1 MSSAIF
7 WVKRNKNKL
16 KNIFLSFF
24 LLLISSSKFIYA
36 ETIKIG
42 LGSCLDQDYPQPI
55 WQAIEKEDL
64 NYFIFLGDNVYGDT
78 KYGSL
83 RKMKSAYDRQKKVL
97 PDFLNDISIFSIWD
111 DHDFGINDGGG
122 DYRFKRQAQELYL
135 NFWEITKD
143 DDRSNREGIYFSKNE
158 IFFDKKFKFIFL
170 DTRFFRSK
178 LKGKKSNYVEN
189 IEPNATIL
197 GDAQW
202 TWLENELESGFDF
215 LFIFSSIQIIPKDH
229 RFEKWS
235 NFPNERAKLFE
246 LLEQYIDKTILF
258 SGDRHR
264 AGIYRKNG
272 IIEVTSSSMN
282 KPGSSFSETDSYLIG
297 KTYPQENYGVLEIL
311 ENTIHIKIKDIKG
324 NTLNSIEKLYKK

>member
-1 MSSAIF
+1 
-7 WVKRNKNKL
+7 
-16 KNIFLSFF
+16 
-24 LLLISSSKFIYA
+24 LLISSSNFIYA
-36 ETIKIG
+36 ESIKIG

-55 WQAIEKEDL
+55 WQSIKKEDL

-78 KYGSL
+78 RYGSL
-83 RKMKSAYDRQKKVL
+83 RKMKSAYDKQKKVL

-111 DHDFGINDGGG
+111 DHDFGINDGGA
-122 DYRFKRQAQELYL
+122 DYRFKRRAQELYL
-135 NFWEITKD
+135 DFWEISKD

-178 LKGKKSNYVEN
+178 LKGKKSNYIEN
-189 IEPNATIL
+189 IEPDATIL
-197 GDAQW
+197 GNAQW
-202 TWLENELESGFDF
+202 TWLENELKSDFDF
-215 LFIFSSIQIIPKDH
+215 LLIFSSIQIIAKDH

-246 LLEQYIDKTILF
+246 LLEQFNDKTILF

-324 NTLNSIEKLYKK
+324 NTLNSIKKSYKK

>member
-1 MSSAIF
+1 MKKF
-7 WVKRNKNKL
+7 
-16 KNIFLSFF
+16 FLSFF
-24 LLLISSSKFIYA
+24 LLLISSSNFIYA
-36 ETIKIG
+36 ESIKIG

-55 WQAIEKEDL
+55 WQSIKKEDL

-78 KYGSL
+78 RYGSL
-83 RKMKSAYDRQKKVL
+83 RKMKSAYDKQKKVL

-111 DHDFGINDGGG
+111 DHDFGINDGGA
-122 DYRFKRQAQELYL
+122 DYRFKRRAQELYL
-135 NFWEITKD
+135 DFWEITKD

-178 LKGKKSNYVEN
+178 LKGKKSNYIEN
-189 IEPNATIL
+189 IEPDATIL
-197 GDAQW
+197 GNAQW
-202 TWLENELESGFDF
+202 IWLENELKSDFDF
-215 LFIFSSIQIIPKDH
+215 LFIFSSIQIIAKDH

-246 LLEQYIDKTILF
+246 LLEQFNDKTILF

-282 KPGSSFSETDSYLIG
+282 KPGSSFNETDSYLIG

-324 NTLNSIEKLYKK
+324 NTLNSIEKSYKK

>member
-1 MSSAIF
+1 MKKF
-7 WVKRNKNKL
+7 
-16 KNIFLSFF
+16 FLSFF
-24 LLLISSSKFIYA
+24 LLLVSSSNFIYA
-36 ETIKIG
+36 KSIKIG

-55 WQAIEKEDL
+55 WQSIKKEDL

-78 KYGSL
+78 RYGSL
-83 RKMKSAYDRQKKVL
+83 RKMKSAYDKQKKVL

-111 DHDFGINDGGG
+111 DHDFGINDGGA
-122 DYRFKRQAQELYL
+122 DYRFKRRAQELYL
-135 NFWEITKD
+135 DFWEISKD
-143 DDRSNREGIYFSKNE
+143 DDRSNREGIYFSKNQ

-178 LKGKKSNYVEN
+178 LKGKKSNYIEN
-189 IEPNATIL
+189 IESDATIL
-197 GDAQW
+197 GNAQW
-202 TWLENELESGFDF
+202 TWLENELKSDFDF
-215 LFIFSSIQIIPKDH
+215 LFIFSSIQIIAKDH

-235 NFPNERAKLFE
+235 NFPIERAKLFE
-246 LLEQYIDKTILF
+246 LLEQFNDKTILF

-282 KPGSSFSETDSYLIG
+282 KPGSSFNETDSYLIG
-297 KTYPQENYGVLEIL
+297 KTYPQENYGVVEIL

-324 NTLNSIEKLYKK
+324 NTLNSIEKSHKK

>member
-1 MSSAIF
+1 M
-7 WVKRNKNKL
+7 
-16 KNIFLSFF
+16 
-24 LLLISSSKFIYA
+24 LISSANIIYA
-36 ETIKIG
+36 ESIKIG

-55 WQAIEKEDL
+55 WQSIKKEDL

-78 KYGSL
+78 RNGSL
-83 RKMKSAYDRQKKVL
+83 RKMKSAYDKQKKVL

-111 DHDFGINDGGG
+111 DHDFGINDGGA
-122 DYRFKRQAQELYL
+122 DYRFKRRAQELYL
-135 NFWEITKD
+135 DFWEITKD

-178 LKGKKSNYVEN
+178 LKGKKSNYIEN
-189 IEPNATIL
+189 IEPDATIL
-197 GDAQW
+197 GNAQW
-202 TWLENELESGFDF
+202 TWLENELKSDFDF
-215 LFIFSSIQIIPKDH
+215 LFVFSSIQIIAKDH

-246 LLEQYIDKTILF
+246 LLEQFNDKTILF

-272 IIEVTSSSMN
+272 IIELTSSSMN

-324 NTLNSIEKLYKK
+324 NTLNSIEKSYKK

>member
-1 MSSAIF
+1 M
-7 WVKRNKNKL
+7 KN
-16 KNIFLSFF
+16 FCLSFF
-24 LLLISSSKFIYA
+24 LLLFSSADFIYA
-36 ETIKIG
+36 ESIKIG

-55 WQAIEKEDL
+55 WQSIEKEDL

-78 KYGSL
+78 RYGSL
-83 RKMKSAYDRQKKVL
+83 RKMKSAYDKQKKVL

-111 DHDFGINDGGG
+111 DHDFGINDGGA
-122 DYRFKRQAQELYL
+122 DYRFKRRAQELYL
-135 NFWEITKD
+135 DFWEITKD

-178 LKGKKSNYVEN
+178 LKGKKSNYIEN
-189 IEPNATIL
+189 IEPDATIL
-197 GDAQW
+197 GNAQW
-202 TWLENELESGFDF
+202 TWLENELKSDFDF
-215 LFIFSSIQIIPKDH
+215 LFIFSSIQIIAKDH

-246 LLEQYIDKTILF
+246 LLDQFNDKTILF

-324 NTLNSIEKLYKK
+324 NTLNSIEKSYKK

>member
-1 MSSAIF
+1 M
-7 WVKRNKNKL
+7 KNF
-16 KNIFLSFF
+16 FLSFF
-24 LLLISSSKFIYA
+24 LLLISSANIIYA
-36 ETIKIG
+36 ESIKIG

-55 WQAIEKEDL
+55 WQSIKKEDL

-78 KYGSL
+78 RYGSL
-83 RKMKSAYDRQKKVL
+83 RKMKSAYDKQKKVL

-111 DHDFGINDGGG
+111 DHDFGINDGGA
-122 DYRFKRQAQELYL
+122 DYRFKRRAQELYL
-135 NFWEITKD
+135 DFWEITKD

-158 IFFDKKFKFIFL
+158 IFFGKKFKFIFL

-178 LKGKKSNYVEN
+178 LKGKKSNYIEN
-189 IEPNATIL
+189 IESDATIL
-197 GDAQW
+197 GNAQW
-202 TWLENELESGFDF
+202 TWLENELKSDFDF
-215 LFIFSSIQIIPKDH
+215 LFIFSSIQIIAKDH

-246 LLEQYIDKTILF
+246 LLEQFNDKTILF

-324 NTLNSIEKLYKK
+324 NTLNSIKKSYKK

>member
-1 MSSAIF
+1 MKKF
-7 WVKRNKNKL
+7 C
-16 KNIFLSFF
+16 LSFF
-24 LLLISSSKFIYA
+24 LLLISSSNFIYA
-36 ETIKIG
+36 ESIKIG

-55 WQAIEKEDL
+55 WQSIKKEDL

-78 KYGSL
+78 RYGSL
-83 RKMKSAYDRQKKVL
+83 RKMKSAYDKQKKVL

-111 DHDFGINDGGG
+111 DHDFGINDGGA

-135 NFWEITKD
+135 DFWEITKD

-158 IFFDKKFKFIFL
+158 IFFNKKFKFIFL

-178 LKGKKSNYVEN
+178 LKGKKSNYIEN
-189 IEPNATIL
+189 IEPDATIL
-197 GDAQW
+197 GNAQW
-202 TWLENELESGFDF
+202 TWLENELKSDFDF
-215 LFIFSSIQIIPKDH
+215 LFIFSSIQIIAKDH

-235 NFPNERAKLFE
+235 NFPIERAKLFE
-246 LLEQYIDKTILF
+246 LLEKFNDKTILF

-282 KPGSSFSETDSYLIG
+282 KPGSSFNETDSYLIG
-297 KTYPQENYGVLEIL
+297 KTYHQENYGVVEIL

-324 NTLNSIEKLYKK
+324 KTLNTIERSYKK

>member
-1 MSSAIF
+1 MKKF
-7 WVKRNKNKL
+7 C
-16 KNIFLSFF
+16 LSFF
-24 LLLISSSKFIYA
+24 LLLISSSNFIYA
-36 ETIKIG
+36 ESIKIG

-55 WQAIEKEDL
+55 WQSIKKEDL

-78 KYGSL
+78 RYGSL
-83 RKMKSAYDRQKKVL
+83 RKMKSAYDKQKKVL

-111 DHDFGINDGGG
+111 DHDFGINDGGA

-135 NFWEITKD
+135 DFWDITKD

-158 IFFDKKFKFIFL
+158 IFFNKKFKFIFL

-178 LKGKKSNYVEN
+178 LKGKKSNYIEN
-189 IEPNATIL
+189 IEPDATIL
-197 GDAQW
+197 GNAQW
-202 TWLENELESGFDF
+202 TWLENELKSDFDF
-215 LFIFSSIQIIPKDH
+215 LFIFSSIQIIAKDH

-235 NFPNERAKLFE
+235 NFPIERAKLFE
-246 LLEQYIDKTILF
+246 LLEQFNDKTILF

-324 NTLNSIEKLYKK
+324 NTLNFIEKSY

>member
-1 MSSAIF
+1 MKKF
-7 WVKRNKNKL
+7 C
-16 KNIFLSFF
+16 LSFF
-24 LLLISSSKFIYA
+24 LLLISSSNFIYA
-36 ETIKIG
+36 ESIKIG

-55 WQAIEKEDL
+55 WQSIKKEDL

-78 KYGSL
+78 RYGSL
-83 RKMKSAYDRQKKVL
+83 RKMKSAYDKQKKVL

-111 DHDFGINDGGG
+111 DHDFGINDGGA

-135 NFWEITKD
+135 DFWDITKD

-158 IFFDKKFKFIFL
+158 IFFNKKFKFIFL

-178 LKGKKSNYVEN
+178 LKGKKSNYIEN
-189 IEPNATIL
+189 IEPDATIL
-197 GDAQW
+197 GNAQW
-202 TWLENELESGFDF
+202 TWLENELKSDFDF
-215 LFIFSSIQIIPKDH
+215 LFIFSSIQIIAKDH

-235 NFPNERAKLFE
+235 NFPIERAKLFE
-246 LLEQYIDKTILF
+246 LLEKFNDKTILF

-264 AGIYRKNG
+264 AVIYRKNG

-311 ENTIHIKIKDIKG
+311 ENTIHIKIKDVKG
-324 NTLNSIEKLYKK
+324 NTLNFIEKTYKK

>member
-1 MSSAIF
+1 MKKF
-7 WVKRNKNKL
+7 C
-16 KNIFLSFF
+16 LSFF
-24 LLLISSSKFIYA
+24 LLLISSSNFIYA
-36 ETIKIG
+36 ESIKIG

-55 WQAIEKEDL
+55 WQSIKKEDL

-78 KYGSL
+78 RFGSL
-83 RKMKSAYDRQKKVL
+83 RKMKSAYDKQKKVL
-97 PDFLNDISIFSIWD
+97 PDFLNDIFIFSIWD
-111 DHDFGINDGGG
+111 DHDFGINDGGA

-135 NFWEITKD
+135 DFWDITKD

-158 IFFDKKFKFIFL
+158 IFFNKKFKFIFL

-178 LKGKKSNYVEN
+178 LKGKKSNYIEN
-189 IEPNATIL
+189 IEPDATIL
-197 GDAQW
+197 GNAQW
-202 TWLENELESGFDF
+202 TWLENELKSDFDF
-215 LFIFSSIQIIPKDH
+215 LFIFSSIQIIAKDH

-235 NFPNERAKLFE
+235 NFPIERAKLFE
-246 LLEQYIDKTILF
+246 LLEKFNDKTILF

-324 NTLNSIEKLYKK
+324 NTLNFIEKTYKK

>member
-1 MSSAIF
+1 MKKF
-7 WVKRNKNKL
+7 C
-16 KNIFLSFF
+16 LSFF
-24 LLLISSSKFIYA
+24 LLLISSSNFIYA
-36 ETIKIG
+36 ESIKIG

-55 WQAIEKEDL
+55 WQSIKKEDL

-78 KYGSL
+78 RYGSL
-83 RKMKSAYDRQKKVL
+83 RKMKSAYDKQKKVL

-111 DHDFGINDGGG
+111 DHDFGINDGGA
-122 DYRFKRQAQELYL
+122 DYRFKRRAQELYL
-135 NFWEITKD
+135 DFWEITKD
-143 DDRSNREGIYFSKNE
+143 DDRSNREGIYFSENKV
-158 IFFDKKFKFIFL
+158 FFDKKFKFIFL

-178 LKGKKSNYVEN
+178 LKGKKSNYIEN
-189 IEPNATIL
+189 IEPDATIL
-197 GDAQW
+197 GNAQW
-202 TWLENELESGFDF
+202 TWLENELKSDFDF
-215 LFIFSSIQIIPKDH
+215 LFIFSSIQIIAKDH

-246 LLEQYIDKTILF
+246 LLEQFNDKTILF

-324 NTLNSIEKLYKK
+324 NTLNFIEKTYKK

>member
-1 MSSAIF
+1 MKKF
-7 WVKRNKNKL
+7 C
-16 KNIFLSFF
+16 LSFF
-24 LLLISSSKFIYA
+24 LLLISSTNFIYA
-36 ETIKIG
+36 DSIKIG

-55 WQAIEKEDL
+55 WQSIKKEDL

-78 KYGSL
+78 RYGSL
-83 RKMKSAYDRQKKVL
+83 RKMKSAYDKQKKVL

-111 DHDFGINDGGG
+111 DHDFGINDGGA
-122 DYRFKRQAQELYL
+122 DYRFKRRAQELYL
-135 NFWEITKD
+135 DFWEITKD

-178 LKGKKSNYVEN
+178 LKGKKSNYIEN
-189 IEPNATIL
+189 IEPDATIL
-197 GDAQW
+197 GNAQW
-202 TWLENELESGFDF
+202 TWLENELKSDFDF
-215 LFIFSSIQIIPKDH
+215 LFIFSSIQIIAKDH

-246 LLEQYIDKTILF
+246 LLEQFNDKTILF

-272 IIEVTSSSMN
+272 IIEITSSSMN

-324 NTLNSIEKLYKK
+324 NTLNSIEKSYKK

>member
-1 MSSAIF
+1 MKKF
-7 WVKRNKNKL
+7 C
-16 KNIFLSFF
+16 LSFF
-24 LLLISSSKFIYA
+24 LLLISSSNFIYA
-36 ETIKIG
+36 ESIKIG

-55 WQAIEKEDL
+55 WQSIKKEDL

-78 KYGSL
+78 RYGSL
-83 RKMKSAYDRQKKVL
+83 RKMKSAYDKQKKVL

-111 DHDFGINDGGG
+111 DHDFGINDGGA
-122 DYRFKRQAQELYL
+122 DYRFKRRAQELYL
-135 NFWEITKD
+135 DFWEITKD

-178 LKGKKSNYVEN
+178 LKGKKSNYIEN
-189 IEPNATIL
+189 IEPDATIL
-197 GDAQW
+197 GNPQW
-202 TWLENELESGFDF
+202 TWLENELKSDFDF
-215 LFIFSSIQIIPKDH
+215 LFVFSSIQIIAKDH

-246 LLEQYIDKTILF
+246 LLEQFNDKTILF

-324 NTLNSIEKLYKK
+324 NTLNSIEKSYKK

>member
-1 MSSAIF
+1 MKKIF
-7 WVKRNKNKL
+7 S
-16 KNIFLSFF
+16 IFF
-24 LLLISSSKFIYA
+24 LFSITSSNFIYSKP
-36 ETIKIG
+36 IKIG

-55 WQAIEKEDL
+55 WQSIKEEDL

-78 KYGSL
+78 PSGSL
-83 RKMKSAYDRQKKVL
+83 RKMKSAYDKQKKVL
-97 PDFLNDISIFSIWD
+97 PDFLDDISIFSIWD
-111 DHDFGINDGGG
+111 DHDYGINDGGA
-122 DYRFKRQAQELYL
+122 DYRFKRKAQELYID
-135 NFWEITKD
+135 FWDIPKE
-143 DDRSNREGIYFSKNE
+143 DDRSNRDGIYFSKNE

-189 IEPNATIL
+189 IEPGATIL

-202 TWLENELESGFDF
+202 MWLENELKNDFDF
-215 LFIFSSIQIIPKDH
+215 LFIFSSIQIIAKDH

-235 NFPNERAKLFE
+235 NFPKERVKLFE
-246 LLEQYIDKTILF
+246 LLERFNDKTMFF

-282 KPGSSFSETDSYLIG
+282 KPGSFFNETDNYLVG
-297 KTYPQENYGVLEIL
+297 KTYSQENYSVLEIS
-311 ENTIHIKIKDIKG
+311 ENTIQIKIKDVNG
-324 NTLNSIEKLYKK
+324 IELDTVVHKY

>member
-1 MSSAIF
+1 MKKF
-7 WVKRNKNKL
+7 C
-16 KNIFLSFF
+16 LSFF
-24 LLLISSSKFIYA
+24 LLLISSSNFIYA
-36 ETIKIG
+36 ESIKIG

-55 WQAIEKEDL
+55 WQSIKKEDL

-78 KYGSL
+78 RYGSL
-83 RKMKSAYDRQKKVL
+83 RKMKSAYDKQKKVL

-111 DHDFGINDGGG
+111 DHDFGINDGGA

-135 NFWEITKD
+135 DFWDITKD

-178 LKGKKSNYVEN
+178 LKGKKSNYIEN
-189 IEPNATIL
+189 IEPDATIL
-197 GDAQW
+197 GNAQW
-202 TWLENELESGFDF
+202 TWLENELKSDFDF
-215 LFIFSSIQIIPKDH
+215 LFIFSSIQIIAKDH

-235 NFPNERAKLFE
+235 NFPIERAKLFE
-246 LLEQYIDKTILF
+246 LLEQFNDKTILF

-272 IIEVTSSSMN
+272 TIEVTSSSMN

-324 NTLNSIEKLYKK
+324 NTLNFIEKTYKK

>member
-1 MSSAIF
+1 MKKF
-7 WVKRNKNKL
+7 C
-16 KNIFLSFF
+16 LSFF
-24 LLLISSSKFIYA
+24 LLLISSSNFIYA
-36 ETIKIG
+36 ESIKIG

-55 WQAIEKEDL
+55 WQSIKKEDL

-78 KYGSL
+78 RYGSL
-83 RKMKSAYDRQKKVL
+83 RKMKSAYDKQKKVL

-111 DHDFGINDGGG
+111 DHDFGINDGGA
-122 DYRFKRQAQELYL
+122 DYRFKRRAQELYL
-135 NFWEITKD
+135 DFWEITKD

-178 LKGKKSNYVEN
+178 LKGKKSNYIEN
-189 IEPNATIL
+189 IEPDATIL
-197 GDAQW
+197 GNAQW
-202 TWLENELESGFDF
+202 TWLENELKSDFDF
-215 LFIFSSIQIIPKDH
+215 LFIFSSIQIIAKDH

-246 LLEQYIDKTILF
+246 LLEQFNDKTILF

-282 KPGSSFSETDSYLIG
+282 KPGSSFNETDSYLIG
-297 KTYPQENYGVLEIL
+297 KTYPQENYGVIEIL
-311 ENTIHIKIKDIKG
+311 ENTIDIKIKDIKG
-324 NTLNSIEKLYKK
+324 NTLNAIEKSYKK

>member
-1 MSSAIF
+1 
-7 WVKRNKNKL
+7 
-16 KNIFLSFF
+16 
-24 LLLISSSKFIYA
+24 LLISSVNIIYA
-36 ETIKIG
+36 ESIKIG

-55 WQAIEKEDL
+55 WQSIKKEDL

-78 KYGSL
+78 RYGSL
-83 RKMKSAYDRQKKVL
+83 RKMKSAYDKQKKVL

-111 DHDFGINDGGG
+111 DHDFGINDGGA
-122 DYRFKRQAQELYL
+122 DYRFKRRAQELYL
-135 NFWEITKD
+135 DFWEITKD

-178 LKGKKSNYVEN
+178 LKGKKSNYIEN
-189 IEPNATIL
+189 IEPDATIL
-197 GDAQW
+197 GNAQW
-202 TWLENELESGFDF
+202 TWLENELKSDFDF
-215 LFIFSSIQIIPKDH
+215 LFIFSSIQIIAKDH

-246 LLEQYIDKTILF
+246 LLEQFNDKTILF

-324 NTLNSIEKLYKK
+324 NTLNSIEKSYKK

>member
-1 MSSAIF
+1 MKKF
-7 WVKRNKNKL
+7 CL
-16 KNIFLSFF
+16 CFF
-24 LLLISSSKFIYA
+24 LLLISSSNFIYA
-36 ETIKIG
+36 ESIKIG

-55 WQAIEKEDL
+55 WQSIKKENL

-78 KYGSL
+78 RYGSL
-83 RKMKSAYDRQKKVL
+83 RKMKSAYDKQKKVL

-111 DHDFGINDGGG
+111 DHDFGINDGGA
-122 DYRFKRQAQELYL
+122 DYRFKRRAQELYL
-135 NFWEITKD
+135 DFWEITKD

-178 LKGKKSNYVEN
+178 LKGKKSNYIKN
-189 IEPNATIL
+189 IEPDATIL
-197 GDAQW
+197 GNAQW
-202 TWLENELESGFDF
+202 TWLENELKSDFDF
-215 LFIFSSIQIIPKDH
+215 LFIFSSIQIIAKDH

-246 LLEQYIDKTILF
+246 LLEQFNDKTILF

-324 NTLNSIEKLYKK
+324 NTLNSIEKSYKK

>member
-1 MSSAIF
+1 MKKF
-7 WVKRNKNKL
+7 
-16 KNIFLSFF
+16 FLSFF
-24 LLLISSSKFIYA
+24 LLLVSTSNFIYA
-36 ETIKIG
+36 ESIKIG

-55 WQAIEKEDL
+55 WQSIKKEDL

-78 KYGSL
+78 RYGSL
-83 RKMKSAYDRQKKVL
+83 RKMKSAYDKQKKVL

-111 DHDFGINDGGG
+111 DHDFGINDGGA
-122 DYRFKRQAQELYL
+122 DYRFKRRAQELYL
-135 NFWEITKD
+135 DFWEITKD

-178 LKGKKSNYVEN
+178 LKGKKSNYIEN
-189 IEPNATIL
+189 IEPDATIL
-197 GDAQW
+197 GNAQW
-202 TWLENELESGFDF
+202 TWLENELKSDFDF
-215 LFIFSSIQIIPKDH
+215 LLIFSSIQIIAKDH

-246 LLEQYIDKTILF
+246 LLEQFNDKTILF

-282 KPGSSFSETDSYLIG
+282 KPGSSFNETDSYLIG
-297 KTYPQENYGVLEIL
+297 KTYPQENYGVIEIL

-324 NTLNSIEKLYKK
+324 NTLNAIEKSYKK

>member
-1 MSSAIF
+1 MKKF
-7 WVKRNKNKL
+7 CL
-16 KNIFLSFF
+16 CFF
-24 LLLISSSKFIYA
+24 LLLISSSNFIYA
-36 ETIKIG
+36 ESIKIG

-55 WQAIEKEDL
+55 WQSIKKEDL

-78 KYGSL
+78 RYGSL
-83 RKMKSAYDRQKKVL
+83 RKMKSAYDKQKKVL

-111 DHDFGINDGGG
+111 DHDFGINDGGA
-122 DYRFKRQAQELYL
+122 DYRFKRRAQELYL
-135 NFWEITKD
+135 DFWEITKD

-178 LKGKKSNYVEN
+178 LKGKKSNYIEN
-189 IEPNATIL
+189 IEPDATIL
-197 GDAQW
+197 GNAQW
-202 TWLENELESGFDF
+202 TWLENELKSDFDF
-215 LFIFSSIQIIPKDH
+215 LFVFSSIQIIAKDH

-246 LLEQYIDKTILF
+246 LLEQFNDKTILF

-324 NTLNSIEKLYKK
+324 NTLNSIEKSYKK

>member
-1 MSSAIF
+1 MKKF
-7 WVKRNKNKL
+7 CL
-16 KNIFLSFF
+16 CFF
-24 LLLISSSKFIYA
+24 LLLISSSNFIYA
-36 ETIKIG
+36 ESIKIG

-55 WQAIEKEDL
+55 WQSIKKEDL

-78 KYGSL
+78 RYGSL
-83 RKMKSAYDRQKKVL
+83 RKMKSAYDKQKKVL

-111 DHDFGINDGGG
+111 DHDFGINDGGA
-122 DYRFKRQAQELYL
+122 DYRFKRRAQELYL
-135 NFWEITKD
+135 DFWEITKD

-178 LKGKKSNYVEN
+178 LKGKKSNYIEN
-189 IEPNATIL
+189 IEPDATIL
-197 GDAQW
+197 GNAQW
-202 TWLENELESGFDF
+202 AWLENELKSDFDF
-215 LFIFSSIQIIPKDH
+215 LFVFSSIQIIAKDH

-246 LLEQYIDKTILF
+246 LLEQFNDKTILF

-324 NTLNSIEKLYKK
+324 NTLNSIEKSYKK

>member
-1 MSSAIF
+1 MKKF
-7 WVKRNKNKL
+7 C
-16 KNIFLSFF
+16 LSFF
-24 LLLISSSKFIYA
+24 LLLISSSNFIYA
-36 ETIKIG
+36 ESIKIG

-55 WQAIEKEDL
+55 WQSIKKEDL

-78 KYGSL
+78 RYGSL
-83 RKMKSAYDRQKKVL
+83 RKMKSAYDKQKKVL

-111 DHDFGINDGGG
+111 DHDFGINDGGA
-122 DYRFKRQAQELYL
+122 DYRFKRRAKELYL
-135 NFWEITKD
+135 DFWEITKD
-143 DDRSNREGIYFSKNE
+143 DDRSNRDGIYFSKNE

-178 LKGKKSNYVEN
+178 LKGKKSNYIEN
-189 IEPNATIL
+189 IEPDATIL
-197 GDAQW
+197 GNAQW
-202 TWLENELESGFDF
+202 TWLENELKSDFDF
-215 LFIFSSIQIIPKDH
+215 LFIFSSIQIIAKDH

-235 NFPNERAKLFE
+235 NFPIERAKLFE
-246 LLEQYIDKTILF
+246 LLEQFNDKTILF

-272 IIEVTSSSMN
+272 IIELTSSSMN

-324 NTLNSIEKLYKK
+324 NTLNSIEKPYKK

>member
-1 MSSAIF
+1 MKKF
-7 WVKRNKNKL
+7 C
-16 KNIFLSFF
+16 LSFF
-24 LLLISSSKFIYA
+24 LLLISSSNFIYG
-36 ETIKIG
+36 ESIKIG

-55 WQAIEKEDL
+55 WQSIKKEDL

-78 KYGSL
+78 RYGSL
-83 RKMKSAYDRQKKVL
+83 RKMKSAYDKQKKVL

-111 DHDFGINDGGG
+111 DHDFGINDGGA
-122 DYRFKRQAQELYL
+122 DYRFKRRAQELYL
-135 NFWEITKD
+135 DFWEITKD

-178 LKGKKSNYVEN
+178 LKGKKSNYIEN
-189 IEPNATIL
+189 IEPDATIL
-197 GDAQW
+197 GNAQW
-202 TWLENELESGFDF
+202 TWLENELKSDFDF
-215 LFIFSSIQIIPKDH
+215 LFIFSSIQIIAKDH

-246 LLEQYIDKTILF
+246 LLEQFNDKTILF

-324 NTLNSIEKLYKK
+324 NTLNSIEKPYKK

>member
-1 MSSAIF
+1 MKKF
-7 WVKRNKNKL
+7 
-16 KNIFLSFF
+16 FLSFF
-24 LLLISSSKFIYA
+24 LSFSSANIIYA
-36 ETIKIG
+36 ESIKIG

-55 WQAIEKEDL
+55 WQSIKKEDL

-78 KYGSL
+78 RYGSL
-83 RKMKSAYDRQKKVL
+83 RKMKSAYDKQKKVL
-97 PDFLNDISIFSIWD
+97 PDFLNNISIFSIWD
-111 DHDFGINDGGG
+111 DHDFGINDGGA

-135 NFWEITKD
+135 DFWDITKD

-158 IFFDKKFKFIFL
+158 IFFNKKFKFIFL

-178 LKGKKSNYVEN
+178 LKGKKSNYIEN
-189 IEPNATIL
+189 IDPDATIL
-197 GDAQW
+197 GNAQW
-202 TWLENELESGFDF
+202 TWLENELKSDFDF
-215 LFIFSSIQIIPKDH
+215 LFIFSSIQIIAKDH

-235 NFPNERAKLFE
+235 NFPIERVKLFE
-246 LLEQYIDKTILF
+246 LLEKFNDKTILF

-324 NTLNSIEKLYKK
+324 NTLNSIEKPYKK

>member
-1 MSSAIF
+1 M
-7 WVKRNKNKL
+7 
-16 KNIFLSFF
+16 
-24 LLLISSSKFIYA
+24 LISSANIIYA
-36 ETIKIG
+36 ESIKIG

-55 WQAIEKEDL
+55 WQSIKKEDL

-78 KYGSL
+78 RYGSL
-83 RKMKSAYDRQKKVL
+83 RKMKSAYDKQKKVL

-111 DHDFGINDGGG
+111 DHDFGINDGGA
-122 DYRFKRQAQELYL
+122 DYRFKRRAQELYL
-135 NFWEITKD
+135 DFWEITKD

-178 LKGKKSNYVEN
+178 LKGKKSNYIEN
-189 IEPNATIL
+189 IEPDATIL
-197 GDAQW
+197 GNAQW
-202 TWLENELESGFDF
+202 AWLENELKSDFDF
-215 LFIFSSIQIIPKDH
+215 LFVFSSIQIIAKDH

-246 LLEQYIDKTILF
+246 LLEQFNDKTILF

-282 KPGSSFSETDSYLIG
+282 KPGSSLSETDSYLIG

-324 NTLNSIEKLYKK
+324 NTLNSIEKPYKK

>member
-1 MSSAIF
+1 MKKF
-7 WVKRNKNKL
+7 
-16 KNIFLSFF
+16 FLSFF
-24 LLLISSSKFIYA
+24 LLLISSANIIYA
-36 ETIKIG
+36 ESIKIG

-55 WQAIEKEDL
+55 WQSIKKEDL

-78 KYGSL
+78 RYGSL
-83 RKMKSAYDRQKKVL
+83 RKMKSAYDKQKKVL
-97 PDFLNDISIFSIWD
+97 PDFLNNISIFSIWD
-111 DHDFGINDGGG
+111 DHDFGINDGGA
-122 DYRFKRQAQELYL
+122 DYRFKRRAQELYL
-135 NFWEITKD
+135 DFWEISKD

-178 LKGKKSNYVEN
+178 LKGKKSNYIEN
-189 IEPNATIL
+189 IEPDATIL
-197 GDAQW
+197 GNAQW
-202 TWLENELESGFDF
+202 TWLKNELKSDFDF
-215 LFIFSSIQIIPKDH
+215 LFVFSSIQIIAKDH

-246 LLEQYIDKTILF
+246 LLEQFNDKTILF

-324 NTLNSIEKLYKK
+324 NTLNSIEKPYKK

>member
-1 MSSAIF
+1 
-7 WVKRNKNKL
+7 L
-16 KNIFLSFF
+16 KKFCLSFF
-24 LLLISSSKFIYA
+24 LLLISSSNFIYA
-36 ETIKIG
+36 ESIKIG

-55 WQAIEKEDL
+55 WQSIKKEDL

-78 KYGSL
+78 RYGSL
-83 RKMKSAYDRQKKVL
+83 RKMKSAYDKQKKVL

-111 DHDFGINDGGG
+111 DHDFGINDGGA
-122 DYRFKRQAQELYL
+122 DYRFKRRAQELYL
-135 NFWEITKD
+135 DFWEITKD

-178 LKGKKSNYVEN
+178 LKGKKSNYIEN
-189 IEPNATIL
+189 IEPDATIL
-197 GDAQW
+197 GNAQW
-202 TWLENELESGFDF
+202 TWLENELKSDFDF
-215 LFIFSSIQIIPKDH
+215 LFIFSSIQIIAKDH

-246 LLEQYIDKTILF
+246 LLEQFNDKTILF

-311 ENTIHIKIKDIKG
+311 ENTIHIKIKDING
-324 NTLNSIEKLYKK
+324 NTLNSIEKSYKK

>member
-1 MSSAIF
+1 M
-7 WVKRNKNKL
+7 KNF
-16 KNIFLSFF
+16 FLSFF
-24 LLLISSSKFIYA
+24 LLLISSANIIYA
-36 ETIKIG
+36 ESIKIG

-55 WQAIEKEDL
+55 WQSIKKEDL
-64 NYFIFLGDNVYGDT
+64 NHFIFLGDNVYGDT
-78 KYGSL
+78 RHGSL
-83 RKMKSAYDRQKKVL
+83 RKMKSAYDKQKKVL

-111 DHDFGINDGGG
+111 DHDFGINDGGA
-122 DYRFKRQAQELYL
+122 DYRFKRRAQELYL
-135 NFWEITKD
+135 DFWEISKD

-178 LKGKKSNYVEN
+178 LKGKKSNYIEN
-189 IEPNATIL
+189 IEPDATIL
-197 GDAQW
+197 GNAQW
-202 TWLENELESGFDF
+202 TWLENELKSDFDF
-215 LFIFSSIQIIPKDH
+215 LFIFSSIQIIAKDH

-235 NFPNERAKLFE
+235 NFPIERAKLFE
-246 LLEQYIDKTILF
+246 LLDQFNDKTILF

-282 KPGSSFSETDSYLIG
+282 KPGSSFNETDSYLIG
-297 KTYPQENYGVLEIL
+297 KTYPQENYGVIEIL

-324 NTLNSIEKLYKK
+324 NTLNAIEKSYKK

>member
-1 MSSAIF
+1 MKKF
-7 WVKRNKNKL
+7 C
-16 KNIFLSFF
+16 LSFF
-24 LLLISSSKFIYA
+24 LLLISSSNIIYA
-36 ETIKIG
+36 ESIKIG

-55 WQAIEKEDL
+55 WQSIKKEDL

-78 KYGSL
+78 RYGSL
-83 RKMKSAYDRQKKVL
+83 RKMKSAYDKQKKVL
-97 PDFLNDISIFSIWD
+97 PDFLNDISILSIWD
-111 DHDFGINDGGG
+111 DHDFGINDGGA
-122 DYRFKRQAQELYL
+122 DYRFKRRAQELYL
-135 NFWEITKD
+135 DFWEITKD

-178 LKGKKSNYVEN
+178 LKGKKSNYIEN
-189 IEPNATIL
+189 IEPDATIL
-197 GDAQW
+197 GNAQW
-202 TWLENELESGFDF
+202 TWLENELKSDFDF
-215 LFIFSSIQIIPKDH
+215 LLIFSSIQIIAKDH

-246 LLEQYIDKTILF
+246 LLEQFNDKTILF

-282 KPGSSFSETDSYLIG
+282 KPGSSFNETDSYLIG
-297 KTYPQENYGVLEIL
+297 KTYPQENYGVIEIL
-311 ENTIHIKIKDIKG
+311 ENTIDIKIKDIKG
-324 NTLNSIEKLYKK
+324 NTLNAIEKSYKK

>member
-1 MSSAIF
+1 M
-7 WVKRNKNKL
+7 KNF
-16 KNIFLSFF
+16 FLSFF
-24 LLLISSSKFIYA
+24 LLLISSANIIYA
-36 ETIKIG
+36 ESIKIG

-55 WQAIEKEDL
+55 WQSIKKEDL

-78 KYGSL
+78 RYGSL
-83 RKMKSAYDRQKKVL
+83 RKMESAYDKQKKVL

-111 DHDFGINDGGG
+111 DHDFGINDGGA
-122 DYRFKRQAQELYL
+122 DYRFKRKAQELYL
-135 NFWEITKD
+135 DFWEITKD

-178 LKGKKSNYVEN
+178 LKGKKSNYTEN
-189 IEPNATIL
+189 IEPDATIL
-197 GDAQW
+197 GNAQW
-202 TWLENELESGFDF
+202 TWLENELKSDFDF
-215 LFIFSSIQIIPKDH
+215 LFVFSSIQIIAKDH

-246 LLEQYIDKTILF
+246 LLEQFNDKTILF

-324 NTLNSIEKLYKK
+324 NTLNSIKKSYKK

>member
-1 MSSAIF
+1 MKKF
-7 WVKRNKNKL
+7 C
-16 KNIFLSFF
+16 LSFF
-24 LLLISSSKFIYA
+24 LLLISSSNFIYA
-36 ETIKIG
+36 ESIKIG

-55 WQAIEKEDL
+55 WQSIKKEDL

-78 KYGSL
+78 RYGSL
-83 RKMKSAYDRQKKVL
+83 RKMKSAYDKQKKVL
-97 PDFLNDISIFSIWD
+97 PDFLNNISIFSIWD
-111 DHDFGINDGGG
+111 DHDFGINDGGA
-122 DYRFKRQAQELYL
+122 DYRFKRRAQELYL
-135 NFWEITKD
+135 DFWEITKD

-178 LKGKKSNYVEN
+178 LKGKKSNYIEN
-189 IEPNATIL
+189 IESDATIL
-197 GDAQW
+197 GNAQW
-202 TWLENELESGFDF
+202 TWLENELKSDFDF
-215 LFIFSSIQIIPKDH
+215 LFIFSSIQIIAKDH

-246 LLEQYIDKTILF
+246 LLEQFNDKTILF

-272 IIEVTSSSMN
+272 IIEITSSSMN

-324 NTLNSIEKLYKK
+324 NTLNSIEKTYKK

>member
-1 MSSAIF
+1 M
-7 WVKRNKNKL
+7 
-16 KNIFLSFF
+16 
-24 LLLISSSKFIYA
+24 LISSSNFIYA
-36 ETIKIG
+36 ESIKIG

-55 WQAIEKEDL
+55 WQSIKKEDL

-78 KYGSL
+78 RYGSL
-83 RKMKSAYDRQKKVL
+83 RKMKSAYDKQKKVL

-111 DHDFGINDGGG
+111 DHDFGINDGGA
-122 DYRFKRQAQELYL
+122 DYRFKRRAQELYL
-135 NFWEITKD
+135 DFWEITKD

-178 LKGKKSNYVEN
+178 LKGKKSNYIEN
-189 IEPNATIL
+189 IEPDATIL
-197 GDAQW
+197 GNAQW
-202 TWLENELESGFDF
+202 TWLENELKSDFDF
-215 LFIFSSIQIIPKDH
+215 LFIFSSIQIIAKDH

-246 LLEQYIDKTILF
+246 LLEQFNDKTILF

-282 KPGSSFSETDSYLIG
+282 KPGSSFNETDSYLIG

-324 NTLNSIEKLYKK
+324 NTLNSIEKSYKK

>member
-1 MSSAIF
+1 MKKF
-7 WVKRNKNKL
+7 C
-16 KNIFLSFF
+16 LSFF
-24 LLLISSSKFIYA
+24 LLLISSSNFIYA
-36 ETIKIG
+36 ESIKIG

-55 WQAIEKEDL
+55 WQSIKKEDL

-78 KYGSL
+78 RYGSL
-83 RKMKSAYDRQKKVL
+83 RKMKSAYDKQKKVL

-111 DHDFGINDGGG
+111 DHDFGINDGGA
-122 DYRFKRQAQELYL
+122 DYRFKRRAQELYL
-135 NFWEITKD
+135 DFWEITKD

-178 LKGKKSNYVEN
+178 LKGKKSNYIEN
-189 IEPNATIL
+189 IEPDATIL
-197 GDAQW
+197 GNAQW
-202 TWLENELESGFDF
+202 TWLENELKSDFDF
-215 LFIFSSIQIIPKDH
+215 LLIFSSIQIIAKDH

-246 LLEQYIDKTILF
+246 LLEQFNDKTILF

-297 KTYPQENYGVLEIL
+297 KTYPEENYGVLEIL

-324 NTLNSIEKLYKK
+324 NTLNSIEKPYKK

>member
-1 MSSAIF
+1 MKKF
-7 WVKRNKNKL
+7 C
-16 KNIFLSFF
+16 LSFF
-24 LLLISSSKFIYA
+24 LLLISSSNFIYA
-36 ETIKIG
+36 ESIKIG

-55 WQAIEKEDL
+55 WQSIKKEDL

-78 KYGSL
+78 RYGSL
-83 RKMKSAYDRQKKVL
+83 RKMKSAYDKQKKVL

-111 DHDFGINDGGG
+111 DHDFGINDGGA

-135 NFWEITKD
+135 DFWEITKD

-178 LKGKKSNYVEN
+178 LKGKKSNYIEN
-189 IEPNATIL
+189 IEPDATIL
-197 GDAQW
+197 GNAQW
-202 TWLENELESGFDF
+202 TWLENELKSDFDF
-215 LFIFSSIQIIPKDH
+215 LFIFSSIQIIAKDH

-235 NFPNERAKLFE
+235 NFPIERAKLFE
-246 LLEQYIDKTILF
+246 LLEKFNDKTILF

-324 NTLNSIEKLYKK
+324 NTLNSIEKTYKK